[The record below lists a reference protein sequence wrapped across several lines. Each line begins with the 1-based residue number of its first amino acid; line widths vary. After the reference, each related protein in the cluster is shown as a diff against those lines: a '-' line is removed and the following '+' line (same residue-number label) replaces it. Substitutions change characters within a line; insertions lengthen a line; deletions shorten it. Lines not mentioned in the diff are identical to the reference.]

1 MFIGELTNEL
11 QVAFLNLAH
20 TMMIA
25 DGEIAKQEK
34 RIFESYAGELKVD
47 LKVAHKVDFD
57 EEIKIFTNCST
68 NVKKKVFYELYA
80 IALID
85 ERLDEAEKVYID
97 SMKKNLGISDDTIS
111 EMKRGL
117 EQLIDAYKH
126 IREIVEK

>member
-11 QVAFLNLAH
+11 QAAFLNLAH

-34 RIFESYAGELKVD
+34 RIFESYAAEIKVD
-47 LKVAHKVDFD
+47 LKLAHEVNFD
-57 EEIKIFTNCST
+57 EEIKIFTNCSPD
-68 NVKKKVFYELYA
+68 VKKKVFYELYA

-85 ERLDEAEKVYID
+85 ERLDEVEKAYVD
-97 SMKKNLGISDDTIS
+97 SMKKNLGVSDETMS
-111 EMKRGL
+111 EMKSGL

-126 IREIVEK
+126 IREIVEE